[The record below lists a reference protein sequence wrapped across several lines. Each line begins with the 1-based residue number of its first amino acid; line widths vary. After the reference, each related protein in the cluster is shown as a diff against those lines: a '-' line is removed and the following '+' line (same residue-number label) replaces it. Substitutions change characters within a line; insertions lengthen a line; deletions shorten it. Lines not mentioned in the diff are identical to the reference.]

1 MSACIDFGEN
11 NKTLPQYTNIPA
23 QFDIKYR

>member
-1 MSACIDFGEN
+1 MFSCMDFGEN
-11 NKTLPQYTNIPA
+11 NKTFPQYTNMLA